1 MTVTLGA
8 GPPATPADRLTAA
21 HTHEAVRTGLPRVR
35 AAALAWRNGVAGL
48 LAGLI
53 GFSLIT
59 GRSDIGELAEPFA
72 VIVGVLLLAALLT
85 GIMAAFLL
93 LRAAH
98 GRPATTSLTDSRHT
112 TALGLDH
119 RETIAAARS
128 LTAGLTLGFLCT
140 TFLTAAVATTWYGPA
155 KDEPRISVTTPGGT
169 RCGEVVR
176 LRSGTL
182 TLKTD
187 NGEVEIDMTRA
198 DGMSSVD
205 SCTPMAAP

>member
-8 GPPATPADRLTAA
+8 GPPATPADRRAAA
-21 HTHEAVRTGLPRVR
+21 HVQEAVYNELPRVR

-53 GFSLIT
+53 GFSLVK
-59 GRSDIGELAEPFA
+59 GRSDIGELAEPFD

-85 GIMAAFLL
+85 GTIAALLL

-98 GRPATTSLTDSRHT
+98 GRPAATSLGDAQH
-112 TALGLDH
+112 AAPLGMDH
-119 RETIAAARS
+119 AETLAAARS
-128 LTAGLTLGFLCT
+128 LTAGLILGLLCT
-140 TFLTAAVATTWYGPA
+140 VLLTTAVGTTWYGPA
-155 KDEPRISVTTPGGT
+155 KDEPRITVTTPGGT

-187 NGEVEIDMTRA
+187 NGETDVDLASA
-198 DGMSSVD
+198 DGIGSVD
-205 SCTPMAAP
+205 SCTATSQG